1 MKNITYCHY
10 LDHVCGLK
18 YCLTDRH
25 VKVEFKQT
33 PETFIVEELINLDS
47 LNYSNEDGEYIL
59 YKLVKK
65 GIDTLYAI
73 RVISRFFKIPE
84 SNIKYIGL
92 KDRDSTS
99 IQYISIKKY
108 LIDEEYNSINKLVI
122 NSRNIKLYY
131 VGYINRKLTR
141 KSLIGNKFSI
151 KIGDAI
157 HRDIVSDILKKI
169 IAHGLPSY
177 YGYQR
182 FGTKRYNTHLVGKY
196 IVLKDYSRAVN
207 ELLYSLYPRESINSL
222 LARAMNKLD
231 RVYRLHYERRISRLL
246 RKKKILE
253 DIIFGLKKPFLLLFI
268 EAYLSYLFNEAL
280 NKFIETHK
288 WVDDRE
294 ICVYG
299 PGCSDDEELY
309 YGILLREGL
318 TSFSL
323 IESLRSLGLSGWRR
337 RIMLKPT
344 NPKILIRNGELW
356 IGFSLK
362 MGQYATIVL
371 RELFKENLV
380 I

>member
-18 YCLTDRH
+18 YCLTNKY
-25 VKVEFKQT
+25 VKVEYKQT
-33 PETFIVEELINLDS
+33 PETFIVEEIIDLDS
-47 LNYSNEDGEYIL
+47 LNYSNVDGEYIL

-73 RVISRFFKIPE
+73 RKISRYFKIPE

-108 LIDEEYNSINKLVI
+108 LIKEKCSSINKLVLD
-122 NSRNIKLYY
+122 SQNIKLYC

-141 KSLIGNKFSI
+141 KALIGNKFSI
-151 KIGDAI
+151 KIGEAI
-157 HRDIVSDILKKI
+157 HRDVVSDIFKKI
-169 IAHGLPSY
+169 IVHGLPSY

-182 FGTKRYNTHLVGKY
+182 FGTKRYNTHLIGKY

-207 ELLYSLYPRESINSL
+207 ELLYSLYPRESIDSL

-231 RVYRLHYERRISRLL
+231 RIYRLHYERRISRLL

-253 DIIFGLKKPFLLLFI
+253 DIIFSLRKPLLLLFV

-288 WVDDRE
+288 WIDDRE

-299 PGCSDDEELY
+299 PRCNNNKELY
-309 YGILLREGL
+309 YDILLREGL

-323 IESLRSLGLSGWRR
+323 IESLRSLGLSGWKRE
-337 RIMLKPT
+337 IMLKPI

-356 IGFSLK
+356 ISFTLK

>member
-18 YCLTDRH
+18 YCLTDKY
-25 VKVEFKQT
+25 VKVEYKQT
-33 PETFIVEELINLDS
+33 PETFIVEEEINLDS
-47 LNYSNEDGEYIL
+47 LNYSNENGEYIL

-65 GIDTLYAI
+65 GIDTIYAI

-108 LIDEEYNSINKLVI
+108 LISEEYNSINKPVI
-122 NSRNIKLYY
+122 DSQNIKLYY
-131 VGYINRKLTR
+131 IGYINKKLTR

-157 HRDIVSDILKKI
+157 HREVVSDIFKKI
-169 IAHGLPSY
+169 IVHGLPSY

-182 FGTKRYNTHLVGKY
+182 FGTKRYNTHLIGKY

-207 ELLYSLYPRESINSL
+207 ELLYSLYPRESIDSL
-222 LARAMNKLD
+222 LARAKKKLD
-231 RVYRLHYERRISRLL
+231 RVYRLHYERRITRLL
-246 RKKKILE
+246 RKRKFLE
-253 DIIFGLKKPFLLLFI
+253 DIIFGLKKPLLLLFI

-280 NKFIETHK
+280 NKFIETYG
-288 WVDDRE
+288 WVDERE

-299 PGCSDDEELY
+299 PRCNDDEELY
-309 YGILLREGL
+309 YEVLLREGL

-323 IESLRSLGLSGWRR
+323 IESLRSLGLSGWKR

-356 IGFSLK
+356 IDFSLK

>member
-18 YCLTDRH
+18 YCLTDKY
-25 VKVEFKQT
+25 VKVEYKQT
-33 PETFIVEELINLDS
+33 PETFIVEEVINLDS
-47 LNYSNEDGEYIL
+47 LNYSNKDGEYVL

-73 RVISRFFKIPE
+73 RVISKFFKIPE

-99 IQYISIKKY
+99 IQYVAIKKY
-108 LIDEEYNSINKLVI
+108 LISEEYDSINKLVI
-122 NSRNIKLYY
+122 DHQNIKLYCI
-131 VGYINRKLTR
+131 GYINRKLSR
-141 KSLIGNKFSI
+141 KHLIGNKFSI

-157 HRDIVSDILKKI
+157 HRDVVSDIIKKI
-169 IAHGLPSY
+169 IVHGLPSY

-182 FGTKRYNTHLVGKY
+182 FGTKRYNTHLIGKY
-196 IVLKDYSRAVN
+196 ILLKEYSRAVN
-207 ELLYSLYPRESINSL
+207 ELLYSLYPRESIDSL
-222 LARAMNKLD
+222 LARAMKKLD

-246 RKKKILE
+246 RRTKILE
-253 DIIFGLKKPFLLLFI
+253 EIIFNLKKPLLSLFI

-280 NKFIETHK
+280 NKFIETYG
-288 WVDDRE
+288 WVNDRE

-299 PGCSDDEELY
+299 PRCSEGEELY
-309 YGILLREGL
+309 YEILLREGL
-318 TSFSL
+318 TGSSL
-323 IESLRSLGLSGWRR
+323 IESLRSLGLNGWKR
-337 RIMLKPT
+337 RIVLKPL
-344 NPKILIRNGELW
+344 NPKILIRNDELW
-356 IGFSLK
+356 ISFSLE

>member
-1 MKNITYCHY
+1 MKDITYCHY

-18 YCLTDRH
+18 YCLTDKY
-25 VKVEFKQT
+25 VKVEYKQT
-33 PETFIVEELINLDS
+33 PETFIVEEVINLNS

-73 RVISRFFKIPE
+73 RIISRFFKIPE

-108 LIDEEYNSINKLVI
+108 LINEEYNSINKLVI
-122 NSRNIKLYY
+122 DSQNIKLYY
-131 VGYINRKLTR
+131 IGYINRKLTK

-151 KIGDAI
+151 KIGDAV
-157 HRDIVSDILKKI
+157 HRDVVSDIFKRI
-169 IAHGLPSY
+169 IIHGLPSY

-182 FGTKRYNTHLVGKY
+182 FGTKRYNTHLIGKY

-207 ELLYSLYPRESINSL
+207 ELLYSLYPRESIDSL

-246 RKKKILE
+246 RKRKILE
-253 DIIFGLKKPFLLLFI
+253 DIIFSLKKPILLLFI

-280 NKFIETHK
+280 NKFIETYK

-294 ICVYG
+294 ICVHG
-299 PGCSDDEELY
+299 PGCSDNEELY
-309 YGILLREGL
+309 YEILSREGL
-318 TSFSL
+318 TCFSL
-323 IESLRSLGLSGWRR
+323 VESLRSLGLSGWKR
-337 RIMLKPT
+337 RIMLKPA

-356 IGFSLK
+356 IEFSLK